1 MGSPILMRQIKFY
14 FYIMYDNWIKDRDPV
29 QIQQTLSCLLGISTT
44 IGELEGEDGISS
56 RAKIFKIAKQD
67 MLKISR
73 LIYRWLHD
81 R

>member
-1 MGSPILMRQIKFY
+1 
-14 FYIMYDNWIKDRDPV
+14 MYDNTIKRSRSSSNSTDLDV
-29 QIQQTLSCLLGISTT
+29 LTGIPTT
-44 IGELEGEDGISS
+44 IGELEGEDGIPS
-56 RAKIFKIAKQD
+56 RAKILKIAKQD